1 MALAATTGL
10 LQIAFARKRISALA
24 DRIGSRSFKNRL
36 DRLFSNPQ
44 PSPTLVENSPSTL
57 DYFRSQVGKTLDR
70 TPSAAGNWL
79 AGTLLEVDVH
89 AIKVAYTVRPDQC
102 NPGRILHGGIASLM
116 LDDVIGMGNFV
127 AGSEFLMT
135 SINLSVDFLSAA
147 QVGERLE
154 VSARLVRSGA
164 NLNHWEAEIRKESGK
179 LVAKASSN
187 LIKTHVRIVDLK

>member
-1 MALAATTGL
+1 V
-10 LQIAFARKRISALA
+10 
-24 DRIGSRSFKNRL
+24 D
-36 DRLFSNPQ
+36 
-44 PSPTLVENSPSTL
+44 NSSITPM
-57 DYFRSQVGKTLDR
+57 DYFRSQVGKTLDQ

-79 AGTLLEVDVH
+79 AGTLLKVDEH
-89 AIKVAYTVRPDQC
+89 EIRVAYRVRPELC
-102 NPGRILHGGIASLM
+102 NPGRVLHGGIASLM

-154 VSARLVRSGA
+154 VSARLVRSGT
-164 NLNHWEAEIRKESGK
+164 NVNHWEAEIRKESGK

-187 LIKTHVRIVDLK
+187 LIKTHVRISELR

>member
-1 MALAATTGL
+1 
-10 LQIAFARKRISALA
+10 
-24 DRIGSRSFKNRL
+24 
-36 DRLFSNPQ
+36 
-44 PSPTLVENSPSTL
+44 
-57 DYFRSQVGKTLDR
+57 
-70 TPSAAGNWL
+70 
-79 AGTLLEVDVH
+79 
-89 AIKVAYTVRPDQC
+89 YTVRPDMC

-187 LIKTHVRIVDLK
+187 LIKTHVKIADLAK

>member
-1 MALAATTGL
+1 MDHAS
-10 LQIAFARKRISALA
+10 ISP
-24 DRIGSRSFKNRL
+24 I
-36 DRLFSNPQ
+36 
-44 PSPTLVENSPSTL
+44 

-79 AGTLLEVDVH
+79 AGTLLDVDNQFL
-89 AIKVAYTVRPDQC
+89 KVGYIVRPDMC
-102 NPGRILHGGIASLM
+102 NPGRILHGGVASLM

-154 VSARLVRSGA
+154 VSARLVRSGS

-187 LIKTHVRIVDLK
+187 LIKTHVKIADLK

>member
-1 MALAATTGL
+1 M
-10 LQIAFARKRISALA
+10 
-24 DRIGSRSFKNRL
+24 
-36 DRLFSNPQ
+36 
-44 PSPTLVENSPSTL
+44 ENTPNTPL
-57 DYFRSQVGKTLDR
+57 DYFQTQIGKTLDR

-187 LIKTHVRIVDLK
+187 LIKTHVRIVDLI